1 MSDVSFLSDI
11 ESEKKDNDDS
21 SFDRIFSE
29 LFNLHNNKLEF
40 FYNDRYD
47 DKNFYNLN
55 LNENEESVY
64 EDNRLFIGPTSYNTE
79 NNKKERITQKIFYT
93 IKDKTN
99 QLNNELN
106 KKQNKK
112 RGRWKKGEFK
122 NNKNKDKKHHSK
134 SNEDNVIHKIKVCFI
149 ESTMNFIN
157 KRYEAFTAKKGNK
170 NAKFLLRIKSEFT
183 DKIKKEK
190 NLLFLNTK
198 IKDLF
203 SSDLSGKYTN
213 FNKDYN
219 KTVIKELYQ
228 KNEANDIID
237 IMEKT
242 VEELLQNYI
251 NGDYEEEGFYIE
263 NDLNNERE
271 KMENNEEEN
280 VDDYTQYFLETA
292 KNFRKIFRDKIPR
305 RKKGT
310 KQTK

>member
-1 MSDVSFLSDI
+1 MSNVSFSSNSESKMKNYDYSPFYDGTNSEYFTSQRNQLESSNNDI
-11 ESEKKDNDDS
+11 
-21 SFDRIFSE
+21 FD
-29 LFNLHNNKLEF
+29 LWVYFNLFPFGEQER
-40 FYNDRYD
+40 D
-47 DKNFYNLN
+47 NFD
-55 LNENEESVY
+55 
-64 EDNRLFIGPTSYNTE
+64 EDNRYYISPTSYITDNDRRE
-79 NNKKERITQKIFYT
+79 NIFS
-93 IKDKTN
+93 IFKDKTN
-99 QLNNELN
+99 RLNNDL
-106 KKQNKK
+106 KKYQYKQ
-112 RGRWKKGEFK
+112 RGRKKKDEFNK
-122 NNKNKDKKHHSK
+122 NNNEDKNYHSK
-134 SNEDNVIHKIKVCFI
+134 SKQDNVIHKIKVIFI

-157 KRYEAFTAKKGNK
+157 KRYEVFAAKKGNK

-183 DKIKKEK
+183 ESIQKDT

-219 KTVIKELYQ
+219 KTIIKELYQ
-228 KNEANDIID
+228 KNEANDVIE

-263 NDLNNERE
+263 NDLKNVRE
-271 KMENNEEEN
+271 KMDNNEEKN

-292 KNFRKIFRDKIPR
+292 KNFGKIFRNKIPR

>member
-1 MSDVSFLSDI
+1 MEDASLLSNS
-11 ESEKKDNDDS
+11 ESKWKK
-21 SFDRIFSE
+21 FDYSP
-29 LFNLHNNKLEF
+29 
-40 FYNDRYD
+40 FYNGTNSEIFISQRNQLESSNNDIYD
-47 DKNFYNLN
+47 IRVYFNCFRPGEEKSDD
-55 LNENEESVY
+55 LNEDSHY
-64 EDNRLFIGPTSYNTE
+64 YISQTSCNTKNVRKE
-79 NNKKERITQKIFYT
+79 NIFYI

-99 QLNNELN
+99 QLNNELK
-106 KKQNKK
+106 KKQYKQ
-112 RGRWKKGEFK
+112 RGRKKKDEFK
-122 NNKNKDKKHHSK
+122 KNKDEDKNYHSK
-134 SNEDNVIHKIKVCFI
+134 SDQDNVIHKIKVCFI

-157 KRYEAFTAKKGNK
+157 KRYEVFAAKKGNK

-183 DKIKKEK
+183 EKIKTEK
-190 NLLFLNTK
+190 NLLFLNIK

-213 FNKDYN
+213 FKKDYN
-219 KTVIKELYQ
+219 KTIIKELYQ
-228 KNEANDIID
+228 KNEANDVID

-271 KMENNEEEN
+271 KMENNKEEN

-292 KNFRKIFRDKIPR
+292 KNFRKIFKNKIPR

-310 KQTK
+310 KQTN